1 MQLLNT
7 SEARTILPAWFDGS
21 LRALSSARMVKTWVE
36 AGRVYDGADLGQDS
50 PGSHLGVM

>member
-21 LRALSSARMVKTWVE
+21 LRALSSARMVKTWVA